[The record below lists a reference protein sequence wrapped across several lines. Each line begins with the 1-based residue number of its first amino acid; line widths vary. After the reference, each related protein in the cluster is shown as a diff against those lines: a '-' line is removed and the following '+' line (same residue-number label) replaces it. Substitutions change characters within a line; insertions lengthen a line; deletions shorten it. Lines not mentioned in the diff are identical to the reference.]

1 MFDLHLLSPAAVALL
16 QVILI
21 DVVLAGDNAVVIGM
35 AASRVPAAQSRN
47 VAQTFVALTQHAGE
61 LEWLQSSL
69 ASAGQVV
76 AATSGTLEELL
87 AHDAMRVAG
96 KDELAATLAE
106 LLRDRGAAVAM
117 GHRAREV
124 FEAQAGATAR
134 SVEALRVLLEGGA

>member
-1 MFDLHLLSPAAVALL
+1 MDVPFGHHVEKKAKLPSAILRRIRRPRVHSPARSSLYSLAAVAF
-16 QVILI
+16 VGGSIA
-21 DVVLAGDNAVVIGM
+21 AGGGHNPLEPAQFG
-35 AASRVPAAQSRN
+35 VPIVMGPHTHNFRAMVQ
-47 VAQTFVALTQHAGE
+47 
-61 LEWLQSSL
+61 
-69 ASAGQVV
+69 
-76 AATSGTLEELL
+76 ELL